1 MAKLFITPLGNS
13 CRKKF
18 CEELQEIEYGI
29 GAIVLPNRIVMDDVR
44 KSMPMLRLLVLILW
58 LPRY

>member
-29 GAIVLPNRIVMDDVR
+29 GAIVLPNRIVMEDR
-44 KSMPMLRLLVLILW
+44 KSVV
-58 LPRY
+58 